1 MFSGAAVARP
11 VPGVSVLDGRMSDFV
26 KEVPAQSPDEP
37 DAHGVDLVDGDEPA
51 VRILVR
57 GALPATLEHDGR
69 TWAATDETHDAGD
82 APAISVYR
90 PA

>member
-1 MFSGAAVARP
+1 MEG
-11 VPGVSVLDGRMSDFV
+11 MSDFV
-26 KEVPAQSPDEP
+26 KEVPAHRADEP

-57 GALPATLEHDGR
+57 GALPPTIEHDGR
-69 TWAATDETHDAGD
+69 SWAATDETHDAGD

-90 PA
+90 RA

>member
-1 MFSGAAVARP
+1 
-11 VPGVSVLDGRMSDFV
+11 MSAFV
-26 KEVPAQSPDEP
+26 KEVPDENPAEP

-57 GALPATLEHDGR
+57 GDLPATLEHEGR
-69 TWAATDETHDAGD
+69 TWQATDETHDAGD